1 MYSRRMLSTHK
12 KNEILPCAKM
22 WMDLE
27 SYMLPEISQ
36 KEKDKYYII
45 SLVCEVK
52 QQPRKN
58 QAYRYR
64 EQTGGCQRQGWR
76 WAKWVKEAK
85 KYRLCYEIKKS

>member
-1 MYSRRMLSTHK
+1 MIVYMYSRRMLSTHK

-52 QQPRKN
+52 Q
-58 QAYRYR
+58 
-64 EQTGGCQRQGWR
+64 
-76 WAKWVKEAK
+76 
-85 KYRLCYEIKKS
+85 